1 MRLMT
6 ALTGLKLV
14 SWPFP
19 GPALLREGDEAHVI
33 AGWRY
38 LGTATADEQI
48 DELLAKERPPFDR
61 DIYKILAKQVGRMTP
76 LPAKRFPSS

>member
-1 MRLMT
+1 MVFPVVVGN
-6 ALTGLKLV
+6 AHEPLV
-14 SWPFP
+14 RPVHADDVAIGQVRP
-19 GPALLREGDEAHVI
+19 GFRARH
-33 AGWRY
+33 
-38 LGTATADEQI
+38 QI